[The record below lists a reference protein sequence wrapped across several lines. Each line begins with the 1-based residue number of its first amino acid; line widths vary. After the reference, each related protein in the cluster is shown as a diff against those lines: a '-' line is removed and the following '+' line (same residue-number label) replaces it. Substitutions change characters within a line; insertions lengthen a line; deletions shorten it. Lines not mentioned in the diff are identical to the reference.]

1 MYNEQVRLE
10 NGKFCVR
17 KRPRILSQVFSR
29 YDGYLW
35 SFFREIRSGRCLNMS
50 VSTVR
55 FSEMNEG
62 SKERRNLFGT
72 SRYIFLMKHGH
83 SNAALTIVDTL
94 LQEKSIY
101 AAIIGQNTAYEKLKI
116 TLPRGLIEKTK
127 KKRRDCR
134 KLWWVTTKI
143 FQICFKT

>member
-1 MYNEQVRLE
+1 
-10 NGKFCVR
+10 
-17 KRPRILSQVFSR
+17 
-29 YDGYLW
+29 
-35 SFFREIRSGRCLNMS
+35 
-50 VSTVR
+50 
-55 FSEMNEG
+55 MNEG

-134 KLWWVTTKI
+134 KL
-143 FQICFKT
+143 